1 MTTPAPPTRT
11 VVHLLRHG
19 EVHNPEGV
27 LYGRIPGYRL
37 SDHGRD
43 QADIV
48 AKALADADLAAVLA
62 SPLQRAQETATPVA
76 TAHGLDIRT
85 DDRLIEAGNT
95 FEGQK
100 VGVGDGALRDPRY
113 WWRLRDPFTPSWGE
127 PYQEIA
133 DRMLAAVHR
142 ARELALGREAVCV
155 SHQLPIWT
163 LRRYLTGRHLWHDP
177 RRRQCA
183 LASLTSLV
191 FDDATL
197 VQLRYTEP
205 AGGSAPTQTGA

>member
-1 MTTPAPPTRT
+1 MTPTTPTRT

-37 SDHGRD
+37 SDRGRD
-43 QADIV
+43 QADVV

-113 WWRLRDPFTPSWGE
+113 WWRLRNPFTPSWGE

-163 LRRYLTGRHLWHDP
+163 LRRFLTGRHLWHDP

-191 FDDATL
+191 FDDAAL

>member
-1 MTTPAPPTRT
+1 MSLIRT

-27 LYGRIPGYRL
+27 LYGRIAGYRL
-37 SDHGRD
+37 SERGRD
-43 QADIV
+43 QADVV

-85 DDRLIEAGNT
+85 DDRLIEAGNS

-163 LRRYLTGRHLWHDP
+163 LRRFVSGRHLWHDP

-205 AGGSAPTQTGA
+205 AGHSDPAQTGA